1 MDKEKVLSIFD
12 STGALQH
19 GHFRLTSGL
28 HSPEYFQCAK
38 VLQYPQYN
46 ELLCGEI
53 ARHFF
58 DWKVDLVVAPAIGG
72 IMVGQEVARQMRVR
86 GIFAER
92 EDKNMSLRRGFEVKA
107 GERVL
112 VCEDVVTTGGSVQ
125 EVVDLVKNAGGV
137 VVGVGSIVDRS
148 RAPVNFGAQLFSIL
162 KMEVPVYQPEA
173 CPLCKDGVPIVKP
186 GSRKIAD
193 TADANGKP

>member
-1 MDKEKVLSIFD
+1 MDKEKILELFKL
-12 STGALQH
+12 TGALQR

-28 HSPEYFQCAK
+28 HSPEYFQCAR

-53 ARHFF
+53 ARHFH
-58 DWKVDLVVAPAIGG
+58 DWRVDLVIAPAIGG

-86 GIFAER
+86 GVFAER
-92 EDKNMSLRRGFEVKA
+92 ENKDMSLRRGFEVKQ
-107 GERVL
+107 GDRVL

-125 EVVDLVKNAGGV
+125 EVIDLVKGAGGT
-137 VVGVGSIVDRS
+137 VVGVASIVDRTVK
-148 RAPVNFGAQLFSIL
+148 PVNFGADFFYLL

-173 CPLCKDGVPIVKP
+173 CPLCKENIPIVKP
-186 GSRKIAD
+186 GSRKVPDSTKAD
-193 TADANGKP
+193 

>member
-1 MDKEKVLSIFD
+1 MDKEKILELFKT
-12 STGALQH
+12 TGALQL

-46 ELLCGEI
+46 ELLCGDI
-53 ARHFF
+53 ARHFH
-58 DWKVDLVVAPAIGG
+58 DWRVELVISPAIGG

-92 EDKNMSLRRGFEVKA
+92 EDSKMSLRRGFEIKE

-125 EVVDLVKNAGGV
+125 EVVGIVRKAGGT
-137 VVGVGSIVDRS
+137 VVGVASIVDRS
-148 RAPVNFGAQLFSIL
+148 KIPINFGAKFFPLL

-173 CPLCKDGVPIVKP
+173 CPLCKENVPIEKP
-186 GSRKIAD
+186 GSRKV
-193 TADANGKP
+193 DAA

>member
-1 MDKEKVLSIFD
+1 MEKDKILGIFK

-38 VLQYPQYN
+38 VLQFPQYN

-58 DWKVDLVVAPAIGG
+58 DWKVELVVAPAIGG

-92 EDKNMSLRRGFEVKA
+92 ENQAMTLRRGFEVKP

-125 EVVDLVKNAGGV
+125 EVVDLVKQSGGV
-137 VVGVGSIVDRS
+137 VVGVAAVVDRS
-148 RAPVNFGAQLFSIL
+148 RSPVTFGSQFFSLL
-162 KMEVPVYQPEA
+162 KMEVPVYRPEA
-173 CPLCKDGVPIVKP
+173 CPLCKENIPIVKP
-186 GSRKIAD
+186 GSRKVAD
-193 TADANGKP
+193 PAAPGKEQ